1 MILRAR
7 GLVDFSS
14 SAAEGRVLGVALLPF
29 FWSKALKSSFLPAS
43 RQALPLGP
51 GAAADSPVGDSAV
64 FFTGEWE
71 LGLLPVKPSPVS
83 FQPSSFLL
91 DLCIT
96 VNKSS
101 VVREATNTSS
111 SSSAIHS
118 AVLSL
123 IKLFS
128 SALGSTDLP
137 GEVASFSLSM

>member
-1 MILRAR
+1 M
-7 GLVDFSS
+7 VFSS

-51 GAAADSPVGDSAV
+51 GAAADSPVGESAV

-91 DLCIT
+91 DLNERKIHLRGFRELGEQKAGKALKNCRRGMCSTVCI
-96 VNKSS
+96 
-101 VVREATNTSS
+101 
-111 SSSAIHS
+111 
-118 AVLSL
+118 
-123 IKLFS
+123 
-128 SALGSTDLP
+128 
-137 GEVASFSLSM
+137 

>member
-1 MILRAR
+1 M
-7 GLVDFSS
+7 DFSS
-14 SAAEGRVLGVALLPF
+14 SAADGRVLGVALLPF

-91 DLCIT
+91 DLNERKIHLREFREFGEQKASKALKNCQLGMCSTVCIQQPCT
-96 VNKSS
+96 D
-101 VVREATNTSS
+101 R
-111 SSSAIHS
+111 
-118 AVLSL
+118 
-123 IKLFS
+123 LFS
-128 SALGSTDLP
+128 TS
-137 GEVASFSLSM
+137 